1 MHSCRPELDVNVADP
16 ERNQLKKYSTLWIN
30 LLNFAQQPDF
40 PFELDERF
48 QVSQI
53 LKEQLIGAVDYIVF
67 HKLNYSMKGNVDS
80 EEDGSFENE
89 ADLVYLQNLV
99 DFLEHVLVEI
109 QPKEDFENLVVF
121 NSYKCN
127 PMWY

>member
-1 MHSCRPELDVNVADP
+1 MHSCRPELVVNVNDP
-16 ERNQLKKYSTLWIN
+16 ERNELKKYSTLWIN

-53 LKEQLIGAVDYIVF
+53 FKEQLIGAVDYLVF
-67 HKLNYSMKGNVDS
+67 HKLNYSMKENVNN
-80 EEDGSFENE
+80 EEDASFENE

-99 DFLEHVLVEI
+99 EFLENVLVEI
-109 QPKEDFENLVVF
+109 QPKEDFENLVI
-121 NSYKCN
+121 
-127 PMWY
+127 